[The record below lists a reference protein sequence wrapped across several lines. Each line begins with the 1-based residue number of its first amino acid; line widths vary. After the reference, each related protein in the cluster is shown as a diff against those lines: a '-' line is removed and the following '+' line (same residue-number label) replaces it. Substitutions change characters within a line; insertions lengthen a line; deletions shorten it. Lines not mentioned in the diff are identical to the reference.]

1 MSFLRDVLTTIAAT
15 RAVAGAGLAL
25 DELDGL
31 EWQLRDA
38 RQELE
43 ALRRAVDTSHDRR
56 AILRA
61 YRNNRESLKKDT
73 RSP

>member
-1 MSFLRDVLTTIAAT
+1 MSFLRDVLTPIAAP

-31 EWQLRDA
+31 EWQLRDT

-43 ALRRAVDTSHDRR
+43 ALRQAVDTSHDRR

-61 YRNNRESLKKDT
+61 YRNNRESLKK
-73 RSP
+73 

>member
-15 RAVAGAGLAL
+15 RSVAGAGLAL

-43 ALRRAVDTSHDRR
+43 ALRQAVDTSHDRR

-61 YRNNRESLKKDT
+61 YRNNRESLKK
-73 RSP
+73 

>member
-31 EWQLRDA
+31 EWQLRDT

-43 ALRRAVDTSHDRR
+43 ALRQAVDTSHDRR

-61 YRNNRESLKKDT
+61 YRNYRESLKKDT